1 MTYLY
6 VVRCNFTRPDLEASW
21 NAWYG
26 GDKIRQ
32 LLGKP
37 MFRAVQRFRLAS
49 GSGRGYVALWQV
61 ASPQAFDTAEYK
73 ADWGFSE
80 WRPYIVDWSRDLFDA
95 RTAAGGVGLAVPID
109 GALQLISFDGMDGAG
124 AEAARA
130 LLADAAEM
138 TWCPCAGLDRHTPMI
153 GLRVSPDAARLPSS
167 LARAPAGAQ
176 IGVYRPISAFC
187 TAEQPAL

>member
-26 GDKIRQ
+26 GEKIRQ

-37 MFRAVQRFRLAS
+37 MFRAVQRFRRSS
-49 GSGRGYVALWQV
+49 GSGRAYVALWQV

-95 RTAAGGVGLAVPID
+95 TAARGAELAVAMQ
-109 GALQLISFDGMDGAG
+109 GALQLISFDGMDGGG
-124 AEAARA
+124 AQAARTS
-130 LLADAAEM
+130 LADAADTM
-138 TWCPCAGLDRHTPMI
+138 WFPCAGLDRHTPLI
-153 GLRVSPDAARLPSS
+153 GLRVCPDATGMPWPPARP
-167 LARAPAGAQ
+167 PAGVQ

-187 TAEQPAL
+187 SVEQPAL